1 MKFDLITIGDSLID
15 TFFVLDEKNSG
26 VTLDTKKKKLCFR
39 YADKMAIEHSTL
51 SVGGNAANVAI
62 GASTLGIKTTIR
74 TEVGDDI
81 TGQVILDTLKKAKVE
96 TKYSAARKGQESRYS
111 VVLNYKSERT
121 ILSYHAKRNYTL
133 PPLPSASWIYYTSLG
148 KGFGK
153 IQTKLSEYL
162 RKHPECKL
170 AMNPGSYQMK
180 SGLSTIKKILPKVD
194 LLLVNKEEA
203 ERLTEK
209 KGSIKKLIKELHN
222 IGPQI
227 VVVTDSTNGSYASN
241 GANIYHMPVYPI
253 KPLAKTGAGD
263 AYTSG
268 FLAATIYG
276 KTIPE
281 AMQWGTANAGG
292 VIKQFGAQKGLQKK
306 AGVLR
311 TVKKYPHVSPKKV

>member
-1 MKFDLITIGDSLID
+1 MTFDLITIGDSLID

-62 GASTLGIKTTIR
+62 GASTLGIKTAIR

-96 TKYSAARKGQESRYS
+96 TKFSAARKGQESRYS
-111 VVLNYKSERT
+111 VVLNYQSERT

-133 PPLPSASWIYYTSLG
+133 PPLPDASWIYYTSLG
-148 KGFGK
+148 KGFEK
-153 IQTKLSEYL
+153 IQTKLVAYL
-162 RKHPECKL
+162 KKHPECKL
-170 AMNPGSYQMK
+170 AVNPGSYQMK
-180 SGLSTIKKILPKVD
+180 RGLSALKKILPRVD
-194 LLLVNKEEA
+194 LLLTNKEEA
-203 ERLTEK
+203 EKLTGK
-209 KGSIKKLIKELHN
+209 KGSIKKLIKILHDM
-222 IGPQI
+222 GPQI
-227 VVVTDSTNGSYASN
+227 VVITDSTNGSYASN
-241 GANIYHMPVYPI
+241 GANSYHMPVYPI

-268 FLAATIYG
+268 FLAATVQG

-292 VIKQFGAQKGLQKK
+292 VIQKFGAQQGLQKK
-306 AGVLR
+306 SGVLR
-311 TVKKYPHVSPKKV
+311 IIKKYPRIYPKKA